1 MTTPARG
8 CEYVVVDNNT
18 PSERLITV
26 AEAARR
32 LGRSIEQVRRYLRE
46 GKLPGRRIG
55 QQWFIDE
62 DAVPVR
68 YTPPEPRHLYV
79 KEAMTTME
87 KTNTLTADLLALI
100 ARVSA
105 NRNAIRARLGGDVS
119 VDAIDM
125 LHLDRE
131 EH

>member
-1 MTTPARG
+1 MSLDMHN
-8 CEYVVVDNNT
+8 VVVDDNT
-18 PSERLITV
+18 TSERVITV

-46 GKLPGRRIG
+46 GKLPGKRIG

-68 YTPPEPRHLYV
+68 YTPPEPRRSYV
-79 KEAMTTME
+79 KEAMATME
-87 KTNTLTADLLALI
+87 KTNTLTADLEALI

-105 NRNAIRARLGGDVS
+105 NRNAIRVRLGGDLR
-119 VDAIDM
+119 VDAVDM
-125 LHLDRE
+125 LRLDRE